1 MIRVGDKRAEMPTI
15 EGACNIGTLPCRV
28 VYIHPKRRY
37 YTVEFTFGRGR
48 RFRESYF
55 LPRSRAE

>member
-1 MIRVGDKRAEMPTI
+1 MIRVGDKRAETPTI
-15 EGACNIGTLPCRV
+15 EGACFIGTLPCRV
-28 VYIHPKRRY
+28 VYVHPQRRY